1 MFKIKSVIFNVVLGS
16 YNLTLFLRGHVVK
29 YFGYFIAGILALL
42 LMGVVAF
49 WVGAQV
55 SLDRSYAHSKR
66 TAQLPFFDSGSK
78 EGLVQ
83 IRTDRGDFRARAA
96 GFEGQEKQPLVVLLH
111 GFPVTSAMWL
121 DLIPVL
127 AEAGYRVVAFDQ
139 RGYSPQSR
147 PETIDQYV
155 VSELVND
162 VFAVAD
168 AVGGERFHLVG
179 HDWGAGVGWGVVLAQ
194 PDRVLSWTPLSIAHP
209 AAFGAALQND
219 PDQQSRSSYFTLF
232 VTPGV
237 PETLFTFNNLWLLKS
252 AYGEMRAEK
261 VDEYVSVFSEPGAL
275 TAGLNWYRASF
286 GGDSSGTEVQEN
298 DVKVPTLFIWGNQ
311 DEAVGRLGTEL
322 MSEYMKGP
330 YSIIELNAGH
340 WLLSETPEQVI
351 TPIVSHIRANSDL

>member
-1 MFKIKSVIFNVVLGS
+1 MVKIKSGIFNVVLGS
-16 YNLTLFLRGHVVK
+16 YNLTLFPRGQVVK
-29 YFGYFIAGILALL
+29 YFGYFIVGILALL
-42 LMGVVAF
+42 LIGVAAF
-49 WVGAQV
+49 WLSAQM
-55 SLDRSYAHSKR
+55 SLDRSYTHSKR
-66 TAQLPFFDSGSK
+66 TAELPFFDSGSK

-83 IRTDRGDFRARAA
+83 ISTDRGDFRARAA
-96 GFEGQEKQPLVVLLH
+96 GFEGPEKKPLVVLLH

-139 RGYSPQSR
+139 RGYSPQTR
-147 PETIDQYV
+147 PARIDQYV
-155 VSELVND
+155 VSELVDD

-168 AVGGERFHLVG
+168 ALGGERFHLVG
-179 HDWGAGVGWGVVLAQ
+179 HDWGAGVGWGVVLAK

-237 PETLFTFNNLWLLKS
+237 PETLFTFNDLRLLKS
-252 AYGEMRAEK
+252 AYGGMRAEK

-286 GGDSSGTEVQEN
+286 GGDPASTEVQEN
-298 DVKVPTLFIWGNQ
+298 DVRVPTLFIWGNQ

-340 WLLSETPEQVI
+340 WLLSETPEKVI
-351 TPIVSHIRANSDL
+351 PPIVSHIRANSDS

>member
-1 MFKIKSVIFNVVLGS
+1 MAKIKNGIFNAVLGS
-16 YNLTLFLRGHVVK
+16 YNLNSFLRGHVVK

-42 LMGVVAF
+42 LIGVIAF
-49 WVGAQV
+49 WVGGQM
-55 SLDRSYAHSKR
+55 SMDRSYTHSKR
-66 TAQLPFFDSGSK
+66 TAELPIFGIGSDQ
-78 EGLVQ
+78 GLVQ
-83 IRTDRGDFRARAA
+83 ISTERGDFRARAA
-96 GFEGQEKQPLVVLLH
+96 GFEGQEKKPLVLLLH

-139 RGYSPQSR
+139 RGYSPQTR
-147 PETIDQYV
+147 PAAIDQYV
-155 VSELVND
+155 VSEMVND
-162 VFAVAD
+162 VFAVAN
-168 AVGGERFHLVG
+168 AIGGERFHLAG
-179 HDWGAGVGWGVVLAQ
+179 HDWGAVVGWGVVLAQ

-219 PDQQSRSSYFTLF
+219 ADQQSRSSYFTLF

-237 PETLFTFNNLWLLKS
+237 PETLFTFNDLWLLKS
-252 AYGEMRAEK
+252 TYGDMRAEK

-286 GGDSSGTEVQEN
+286 GGDSVGTEVQEN
-298 DVKVPTLFIWGNQ
+298 DVRVPTLFIWGNQ